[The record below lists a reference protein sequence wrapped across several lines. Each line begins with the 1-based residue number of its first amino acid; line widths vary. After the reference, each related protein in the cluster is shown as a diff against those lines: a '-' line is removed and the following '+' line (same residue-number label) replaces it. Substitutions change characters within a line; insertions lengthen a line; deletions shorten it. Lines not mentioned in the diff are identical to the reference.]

1 MKLVKYFLQ
10 KKSVTVL
17 LLILVLG
24 GGLFSYIKMG
34 KLEDAPFTIKQAL
47 VMTPYPG
54 ASPSEVQSQVTD
66 VLEESIQSL
75 GELYYL
81 KTENRAG
88 LSKITV
94 YVKKEIRADEMQ
106 QLWDKLRRKV
116 NDVQSK
122 LPAGAGP
129 SVVNDDFG
137 DVLGVFYGL
146 TGEGY
151 SYREL
156 ENQAKLIKNVLLR
169 VKDVAKVEIYGVQS
183 PTIDVILNPSV
194 MARSGITTTDISR
207 AFDAQN
213 RVVDAGGIDAGV
225 NRIRIEST
233 GNFYSLD
240 DIRNMT
246 IVSRTGEHLDI
257 LFLDIQLTDGNS
269 FLFIEQAHP
278 ESMIVFTTAYDEYAV
293 RAFSVNS
300 IDYLL
305 KPIHEDRLMQT
316 IQRFE
321 GLTKNYIHDFNQE
334 SRMLEILQQLS
345 AAQETSVSVQ
355 KKYRTRF
362 LISSGEKLFTLQVSD
377 IAYFYSENKLTFAVT
392 HKNHE
397 YLIDLALDRLSEQL
411 DPDHF
416 FRTNRQTLVCIDAIQ
431 RIESYFL
438 GKAIVHVQPP
448 FKDKIMISKDKMAS
462 FRMWLNY

>member
-1 MKLVKYFLQ
+1 MNKIKAAIIEDEIPAAR
-10 KKSVTVL
+10 L
-17 LLILVLG
+17 LRDTLLSLRP
-24 GGLFSYIKMG
+24 
-34 KLEDAPFTIKQAL
+34 DW
-47 VMTPYPG
+47 
-54 ASPSEVQSQVTD
+54 EVQ
-66 VLEESIQSL
+66 LLPGNIEEAV
-75 GELYYL
+75 E
-81 KTENRAG
+81 
-88 LSKITV
+88 
-94 YVKKEIRADEMQ
+94 
-106 QLWDKLRRKV
+106 W
-116 NDVQSK
+116 
-122 LPAGAGP
+122 
-129 SVVNDDFG
+129 FG
-137 DVLGVFYGL
+137 
-146 TGEGY
+146 
-151 SYREL
+151 
-156 ENQAKLIKNVLLR
+156 QH
-169 VKDVAKVEIYGVQS
+169 
-183 PTIDVILNPSV
+183 PHP
-194 MARSGITTTDISR
+194 
-207 AFDAQN
+207 
-213 RVVDAGGIDAGV
+213 
-225 NRIRIEST
+225 
-233 GNFYSLD
+233 
-240 DIRNMT
+240 
-246 IVSRTGEHLDI
+246 DI

-278 ESMIVFTTAYDEYAV
+278 E
-293 RAFSVNS
+293 NS

-345 AAQETSVSVQ
+345 AAHETSVSVQ

-392 HKNHE
+392 HKNRE